1 MGERTTASKRGRKK
15 SLSNQTPPKRE
26 NNLPGRA
33 ENSVW
38 CETDQCHQPHRL
50 SKLVFIRVS
59 HTITDGRTEKPF
71 YRCHDILK
79 DYVKLIS
86 FLYSSGLVIVSATVP
101 DRALLL
107 PGAAAGPA
115 AEPLLL
121 LELILSWRGSD
132 AHDMVTRKFWVKD
145 GEISLR
151 DDEVCC
157 RRLF

>member
-1 MGERTTASKRGRKK
+1 VAVDGEGTILEIAEGGR
-15 SLSNQTPPKRE
+15 
-26 NNLPGRA
+26 LPGDRLG
-33 ENSVW
+33 
-38 CETDQCHQPHRL
+38 TDP
-50 SKLVFIRVS
+50 
-59 HTITDGRTEKPF
+59 
-71 YRCHDILK
+71 
-79 DYVKLIS
+79 
-86 FLYSSGLVIVSATVP
+86 GLVIVSATVP

-157 RRLF
+157 RKLF